1 MENKKEE
8 SKEPCSCNESGFLD
22 KVQSKV
28 ASRKLLVF
36 LVATALVV
44 LSHLDADS
52 WGTIAMCY
60 IGGQSAI
67 DLMKVWR
74 N

>member
-1 MENKKEE
+1 MENKDCEKECCE
-8 SKEPCSCNESGFLD
+8 TQNGFLD
-22 KVQSKV
+22 RVQSKV

-36 LVATALVV
+36 LVATGMVIF
-44 LSHLDADS
+44 SHLDATS

-74 N
+74 S